1 MTTPVDTALLQ
12 RARDGSEEA
21 LSELLG
27 RCAPKLLALIRTRLA
42 HDPGARALRARLD
55 SRDLLQNV
63 LIKAVAGLESLQAVG
78 SRPLLA
84 WLARIAE
91 NELRDQVTHHRR
103 QRRDLAAEV
112 AAFDPQGHALKTP
125 LVAQVRSASSRVV
138 LRERTERLLDAL
150 DALAAAQREVVLLR
164 DFEELS
170 WADVGARVGRSAD
183 AARMLYARALTALT
197 LAMRSA
203 ESSGGPR

>member
-1 MTTPVDTALLQ
+1 VTLSVDTALVA

-21 LSELLG
+21 LGELLE

-42 HDPGARALRARLD
+42 CDPGARALRARLD

-63 LIKAVAGLESLQAVG
+63 LIKALGGLGDLQAVG
-78 SRPLLA
+78 RRPLQA
-84 WLARIAE
+84 WLAQIAE

-112 AAFDPQGHALKTP
+112 AVDGDQRHR
-125 LVAQVRSASSRVV
+125 VAQLAARVRSASSRVV
-138 LRERTERLLDAL
+138 LRERIERLMT
-150 DALAAAQREVVLLR
+150 ALAALEDSQREVVVLR

-170 WADVGARVGRSAD
+170 WAEVGERLGRSAD

-197 LAMRSA
+197 LRLRA
-203 ESSGGPR
+203 EADAERR